1 MPARA
6 RASPAKTGATGKPR
20 AVYFAIRSEGTLL
33 EGSLAMVS
41 LIKPQCLSSRM
52 GRGSSLFLK
61 LHPASLSTPS
71 ENAGRV
77 STSSSEQSVVGPPA
91 PRTLAPRPVP
101 ASPGSLHRARPHPHS
116 PQTKSS
122 IVHETQQGSLH
133 HQCRH
138 KVARRTTAARRE
150 LSGQIKRTSSAH
162 VDRTPKQELQHI
174 PAWHQDQQLVQCG
187 K

>member
-1 MPARA
+1 MR
-6 RASPAKTGATGKPR
+6 
-20 AVYFAIRSEGTLL
+20 
-33 EGSLAMVS
+33 VS
-41 LIKPQCLSSRM
+41 SSCCSFIKPQRLSSRM

-71 ENAGRV
+71 ETAGRV
-77 STSSSEQSVVGPPA
+77 SRSSSEKSVVGPPA
-91 PRTLAPRPVP
+91 PRALVPRPVP
-101 ASPGSLHRARPHPHS
+101 ASPGSLHRARPNPHA

-122 IVHETQQGSLH
+122 IVHEPQQGSLH
-133 HQCRH
+133 HQCRQ

-150 LSGQIKRTSSAH
+150 LLGQIKRTSSAH